1 MSRQCTPFWSL
12 ELYALGVAPCGCT
25 GPSLVVR
32 LTTAGSVSYKGCW
45 PTGVWGW
52 VLGPLVGKRGSW
64 VTGDSEAPMANDL
77 LLSEAV
83 TLPG

>member
-1 MSRQCTPFWSL
+1 M
-12 ELYALGVAPCGCT
+12 
-25 GPSLVVR
+25 
-32 LTTAGSVSYKGCW
+32 
-45 PTGVWGW
+45 
-52 VLGPLVGKRGSW
+52 GKRGSW